1 MSRRT
6 TIISLAGL
14 LALCGCSDAPQSD
27 APSVETAD
35 ALFVNANV
43 LTMNDVAPR
52 AEAVAV
58 KDGRILAV
66 GTGTAVGAHRGAA
79 TEVHDLGGHT
89 LLPGFIDAHGH
100 LSFVGLMAQAADLF
114 PPPDGGVTSIAELQ
128 DVLREWLETSE
139 LPARRGYVFG
149 VGYDDSQLAE
159 RRHPT
164 RDELDAV
171 STEIPIYVL
180 HQSAHLGAANSVA
193 LERLGISAETPDP
206 EGGVIRRR
214 PGSAE
219 PDGVLEENANMLA
232 LSGLVLQGMT
242 PTDALESIVA
252 GQERYARFG
261 FTTAQDGGTTPE
273 TAAGYIA
280 AAERGALQLDV
291 VSYVFAPAIREDDPF
306 LFSPYAGRQYIDHYR
321 IGGMKLML
329 DGSPQGKTAWL
340 TEPYHQPP
348 EGLPADYRGY
358 PNMPDE
364 RVRGYL
370 SRAFEHGWQVL
381 AHTNGDA
388 AIDQFLD
395 ALIEVTARL
404 PGDDRR
410 PVAIHAQTTRADQLA
425 RMDELGVTPSFF
437 AAHTFYWGDWHRDS
451 VLGPERA
458 PDISPTG
465 WAAERGM
472 RFTTHHDAPII
483 PPDAMRIL
491 WATVNRVTRSG
502 EVLGP
507 HQRVDVAT
515 ALKAMTLW
523 AAWQHFEEDRK
534 GSIEPG
540 KLADFVVLAEDPLA
554 VDPADL
560 ADIEVVRTIKA
571 GEAIYRRTQP

>member
-1 MSRRT
+1 MRNP
-6 TIISLAGL
+6 IIAVLSLAGL
-14 LALCGCSDAPQSD
+14 LSLAGCRDAPGP
-27 APSVETAD
+27 ATAD

-43 LTMNDVAPR
+43 LTMNDAAPR

-58 KDGRILAV
+58 QDGHILAV
-66 GTGTAVGAHRGAA
+66 GTADTVDAHRGPE
-79 TEVHDLGGHT
+79 TVVHDLAGQT
-89 LLPGFIDAHGH
+89 LLPGFVDAHGH

-128 DVLREWLETSE
+128 DALRHWLETSD
-139 LPARRGYVFG
+139 LPGRRGYVFG

-159 RRHPT
+159 QRHPT

-171 STEIPIYVL
+171 SSEIPIYVL
-180 HQSAHLGAANSVA
+180 HQSAHLGAANSAA

-232 LSGLVLQGMT
+232 LSGLVLQGLT
-242 PTDALESIVA
+242 PADALESIVA
-252 GQERYARFG
+252 GQERYASFG

-280 AAERGALQLDV
+280 AAEAGALELDV

-306 LFSPYAGRQYIDHYR
+306 LFSPYAGRAYVDHYR

-340 TEPYHQPP
+340 TEPYHRPP

-358 PNMPDE
+358 PNMPDD
-364 RVRGYL
+364 RVRRYL
-370 SRAFEHGWQVL
+370 TRAFEHGWQVL

-395 ALIEVTARL
+395 ALADVSARL

-410 PVAIHAQTTRADQLA
+410 PVAIHAQTTRADQLE
-425 RMDELGVTPSFF
+425 RMDELGVIPSFF

-465 WAAERGM
+465 WAAKRGM

-502 EVLGP
+502 QVLGP

-523 AAWQHFEEDRK
+523 PAWQHFEEVRK

-540 KLADFVVLAEDPLA
+540 KLADLVVLSADPLA
-554 VDPADL
+554 VDPL
-560 ADIEVVRTIKA
+560 NIADIEVLRTIKA
-571 GEAIYRRTQP
+571 GKEIFRRTEP